1 MQKLSLEQE
10 LKNNAYPGR
19 GIVIGKSPNG
29 KYAVTAYFI
38 MGRSENSR
46 NRVFVNDGEGIRTQA
61 FDPSKL
67 SDPSLI
73 IYAPV
78 RVLGNK
84 TIVTNGDQTDTI
96 YELMINSR
104 LLSAQENLNRTVRII
119 HQEFPALCMWK
130 TESTIMQCLF

>member
-46 NRVFVNDGEGIRTQA
+46 NRVFVNDGDENNNDNY
-61 FDPSKL
+61 FVEF
-67 SDPSLI
+67 
-73 IYAPV
+73 APTTI
-78 RVLGNK
+78 NK
-84 TIVTNGDQTDTI
+84 ND
-96 YELMINSR
+96 Y
-104 LLSAQENLNRTVRII
+104 
-119 HQEFPALCMWK
+119 P
-130 TESTIMQCLF
+130 